1 MGGPICPTAPAVNP
15 TKTAM
20 EMHQIRYFLAVCET
34 LNFTRAG
41 ELCNVTQPALT
52 RAIQKLE
59 EELGGLLLRR
69 ERHHTH
75 LTDLGKLMRPH
86 LDNILNQAD
95 TARTTANSFL
105 RLDHAP
111 LNLGVMGTV
120 GPMRFVEF
128 INDFH
133 NKNEG
138 IEVCMQQAPLQR
150 LRELLMEGVVDV
162 AVLAQPEPWGERMDA
177 TLLYEEHFSVGFA
190 AGHRYEKLEMIPFSA
205 LEGESYLSRQN
216 CEYREH
222 IRAIRE
228 TLGVKMRYC
237 FRSED
242 EDWIQVLAATGL
254 GICVLPQNKPTVPGL
269 ITRPLSDPSV
279 SRSIWLVTVAGRRFS
294 PAVAAF
300 MGAARQFPWPARKMA
315 STR

>member
-1 MGGPICPTAPAVNP
+1 
-15 TKTAM
+15 M

-34 LNFTRAG
+34 LNFTRAS

-59 EELGGLLLRR
+59 QELGGLLLRR

-105 RLDHAP
+105 SLDSAP
-111 LNLGVMGTV
+111 LNLGVMGTI
-120 GPMRFVEF
+120 GPVRFVEF
-128 INDFH
+128 INEFH
-133 NKNEG
+133 RKNEG
-138 IEVCMQQAPLQR
+138 VEVCMQQAPLHR

-162 AVLAQPEPWGERMDA
+162 AVLSQPEPWAERLDA
-177 TLLYEEHFSVGFA
+177 VPLYQEHFTVGFA
-190 AGHRYEKLEMIPFSA
+190 SGHRYEKLTTVPFA
-205 LEGESYLSRQN
+205 ELEGESYLSRQN
-216 CEYREH
+216 CEFREY

-228 TLGVKMRYC
+228 AHGVKMRYC

-242 EDWIQVLAATGL
+242 EDWIQVLAAAGL
-254 GICVLPQNKPTVPGL
+254 GICVLPQFKPTVPGL
-269 ITRPLSDPSV
+269 LTRPLSDPEV
-279 SRSIWLVTVAGRRFS
+279 ARAVWLITVAGRRFS

-300 MGAARQFPWPARKMA
+300 MRAARQFAWPAKQ
-315 STR
+315 TLNGV